1 MGAYSTEAEFHP
13 AGDVVEATIP
23 VLRPL
28 LPSAEQLLPY
38 LRRVDATRV
47 YTSWGPLALELEER
61 LCRRFSL
68 PVGGVVS
75 AGSGTSALTAAI
87 LTAAGRAAGGR
98 RLAIVPALTFVATA
112 VAAESCGY
120 TLQIADVDP
129 ETWQLDPERV
139 ASRAD
144 LDELGI
150 VIPVAPFGRP
160 VPQAP
165 WLDFRKRTGIPV
177 VIDGAATF
185 ETAVGQKGILGE
197 LPVAMS
203 CHATKAFATGEGGCV
218 ASTETG
224 MVEQIGQALNFGFSG
239 SRDSA
244 TPSVNGKMSEY
255 HAAVG
260 LAELDEWKAKE
271 DATVRI
277 LDLYRESFGR
287 LGLGDRLICGP
298 DVASTYVLFRARTRR
313 EANDVAASLTESGV
327 SHRLWYGEGLHTHTH
342 YESSWFDPLPVTQE
356 LAPRLLGL
364 PFAVDLDER
373 ALARIGAAVAH
384 GVTRSANVRLP

>member
-1 MGAYSTEAEFHP
+1 MDAHWTEAEFHP
-13 AGDVVEATIP
+13 VGDHVEPTIP
-23 VLRPL
+23 VLRPC

-38 LRRVDATRV
+38 LRRIDATRI

-68 PVGGVVS
+68 PLGGVAS

-87 LTAAGRAAGGR
+87 LAVAPGRAAGRR

-112 VAAESCGY
+112 AAAESCGC
-120 TLQIADVDP
+120 TLRIADVDS

-139 ASRAD
+139 AARAD
-144 LDELGI
+144 LDEVAI

-160 VPQAP
+160 VPQTT
-165 WLDFRKRTGIPV
+165 WLEFRQQTGIPV

-185 ETAVGQKGILGE
+185 ETATGQEGILGE

-203 CHATKAFATGEGGCV
+203 FHATKAFATGEGGCV

-224 MVEQIGQALNFGFSG
+224 LVEQIGQALNFGFSG

-244 TPSVNGKMSEY
+244 TPSLNGKLSEY

-260 LAELDEWKAKE
+260 LAELEGWNAKQE
-271 DATVRI
+271 ATARV
-277 LDLYRESFGR
+277 LDLYRERFNR
-287 LGLGDRLICGP
+287 LGLQDRLVCAP
-298 DVASTYVLFRARTRR
+298 EVASLYVLFRAETQR
-313 EANDVAASLTESGV
+313 EANNVAASLAENRV
-327 SHRLWYGEGLHTHTH
+327 SHRLWYGGGLQTHTH
-342 YESSWFDPLPVTQE
+342 FAGCLSDPLPVTEE

-364 PFAVDLDER
+364 PFALD
-373 ALARIGAAVAH
+373 
-384 GVTRSANVRLP
+384 